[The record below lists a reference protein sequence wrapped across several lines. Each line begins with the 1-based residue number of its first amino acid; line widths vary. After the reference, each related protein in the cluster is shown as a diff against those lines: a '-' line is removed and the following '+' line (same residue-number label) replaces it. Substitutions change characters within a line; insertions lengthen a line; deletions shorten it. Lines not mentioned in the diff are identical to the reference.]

1 MAEKVT
7 IGNCELW
14 HGDCLNIISQISGVD
29 VVLTDPLYGTKTD
42 QRGESFMVG
51 EFSNVLP
58 IALPL
63 LHAAMKTDGAF
74 YCFTSWAQ
82 MSEWLLRFQQ
92 YFKLQNI
99 LVWDKKRH
107 SGCYSPSSWQFT
119 WEGVFFG
126 IKGKRKIRK
135 YLRDVLV
142 SEETGKRIA
151 MQKPIDVLVQMIEAS
166 CDEGDLVFDPFM
178 GSGSSGVAAAKS
190 GRRSAFQYTFV
201 LARRL
206 SVPFRMLPLRIRLSP
221 QLSFLLLLRSFF
233 RLARVHR
240 LSKNPF
246 AVTHPQNRR
255 VNLSAVFQNRHAAR
269 LPRVGVIG
277 REYLD
282 AHQAVTLRV
291 KRVK

>member
-29 VVLTDPLYGTKTD
+29 VVLTDPPYGTKTD

-190 GRRSAFQYTFV
+190 GRRFV
-201 LARRL
+201 GIEINREIFELACRRIEQAYAQPRL
-206 SVPFRMLPLRIRLSP
+206 FEDSKVGAGDTAVQGDML
-221 QLSFLLLLRSFF
+221 
-233 RLARVHR
+233 
-240 LSKNPF
+240 
-246 AVTHPQNRR
+246 
-255 VNLSAVFQNRHAAR
+255 
-269 LPRVGVIG
+269 LPANAEITGGDSRPV
-277 REYLD
+277 D
-282 AHQAVTLRV
+282 
-291 KRVK
+291 